1 MTISIHSQIEPTVAG
16 LGYELLGVERSR
28 GSASQLLRLYIDHVD
43 GITVEDCERVSR
55 QVSDLLDAEQLV
67 QGEYTLEV
75 SSPGLDRPLF
85 TLEQHRR
92 FIGEEVA
99 LRLRALVGGRRRVSG
114 RLCAVSDESLTVE
127 VEGERLEIPYRE
139 VERARLV
146 PDWTAEMNRRR
157 ESAAD

>member
-1 MTISIHSQIEPTVAG
+1 MTDRIHSQIEPTVAG
-16 LGYELLGVERSR
+16 LGYELLGLERSR
-28 GSASQLLRLYIDHVD
+28 GSASQLLRLYIDHVG

-114 RLCAVSDESLTVE
+114 RLCAVSDEILQLE

-139 VERARLV
+139 VERSRLV

-157 ESAAD
+157 ESVAD

>member
-1 MTISIHSQIEPTVAG
+1 MTDRIHSQIEPTVAG
-16 LGYELLGVERSR
+16 LGYELLGLERSR
-28 GSASQLLRLYIDHVD
+28 GSASQLLRLYIDHAD

-67 QGEYTLEV
+67 RGEYTLEV

-99 LRLRALVGGRRRVSG
+99 LRLRALVGGRRRVNG
-114 RLCAVSDESLTVE
+114 RLRVVSDETLSVE
-127 VEGERLEIPYRE
+127 VEGELLEIPYRE
-139 VERARLV
+139 IERSRLV

>member
-1 MTISIHSQIEPTVAG
+1 MTVSIHSQLEPTVTG

-28 GSASQLLRLYIDHVD
+28 GGASQLLRLYIDHAD
-43 GITVEDCERVSR
+43 GITVDDCERVSR

-67 QGEYTLEV
+67 RGEYTLEV

-114 RLCAVSDESLTVE
+114 RLRAVGDETLTVE
-127 VEGERLEIPYRE
+127 VEGESLEIPYRE
-139 VERARLV
+139 VERSRLV
-146 PDWTAEMNRRR
+146 PDWTAEMNRQRQP
-157 ESAAD
+157 AAD